1 MRTILLI
8 CSVIA
13 IQSAATLFFR
23 PAYADNQ
30 AGSALS
36 GQVASAEE
44 GKMEGVLVSAKRD
57 GTTITTTVITD
68 ERGVYRFPVS
78 RLAPGHY
85 TINIRATGY
94 DLNSPAAIDI
104 SSSHSATLNLKLRK
118 TADLA
123 AQLSNSEWLLSFPGT
138 EGQKASIRGCTHCHT
153 LEPIVRSRHNADEF
167 MQVLDRMSHYTP
179 ESFPLMIQPPTPGR
193 TGGGELSTEQ
203 QARQMENR
211 RKQAEYLSSLNLSG
225 GPEWSY
231 ALKTLPRAKGRATR
245 VILTEYDLPQQTRQ
259 PHDVVVDAQGIVWY
273 AAFGEPILSKMDP
286 RTGKVTE
293 FPIPVVKRN
302 TVVGNLDLEF
312 DKGGN
317 LWIAMTFQAAVAK
330 FERKTEKFQVFEL
343 PPEFN
348 ADYRE
353 LTFVSPT
360 HSDVDGKV
368 WINDSGS
375 YTQFRLDIASG
386 KFEQFEAFP
395 VPRPNVYQIVSDAQ
409 NNGWFMVMGR
419 EDVGKIDAK
428 TGEIS
433 VYKTPT
439 PNSGPRRGMIDSQG
453 QLWFG
458 ENRGNRVGM
467 FDPRT
472 KQFKEWSA
480 PTPEFNPYDVT
491 VDKNDEAW
499 AVTEFSDALLRVNT
513 KTGEMVEYPMPRAT
527 NMRRA
532 FIDNSTTPVTF
543 WVGNTHAASIVKV
556 EPLD

>member
-13 IQSAATLFFR
+13 IQSAATLFFL

-36 GQVASAEE
+36 GQVTSAEE

-68 ERGVYRFPVS
+68 EHGVYQFPVS

-85 TINIRATGY
+85 TIRIRATGY

-104 SSSHSATLNLKLRK
+104 SSSRSATLNLKLRK

-123 AQLSNSEWLLSFPGT
+123 AQLSNTEWLLSFPGT

-153 LEPIVRSRHNADEF
+153 LEPVVRSRHNADEF
-167 MQVLDRMSHYTP
+167 MQVLDRMAHYTP

-193 TGGGELSTEQ
+193 TGGGELSAEQ
-203 QARQMENR
+203 QTRQMENR

-259 PHDVVVDAQGIVWY
+259 PHDVVVDTQGIVWY

-293 FPIPVVKRN
+293 FPIPVIKRN
-302 TVVGNLDLEF
+302 TVIGNLDLEF
-312 DKGGN
+312 DKGEN
-317 LWIAMTFQAAVAK
+317 LWMAMTFQAAVAK
-330 FERKTEKFQVFEL
+330 FDRKTEKFQVFEL

-375 YTQFRLDIASG
+375 YTQFRLDIATG

-428 TGEIS
+428 TGEITVQDADS
-433 VYKTPT
+433 QFRPT
-439 PNSGPRRGMIDSQG
+439 PRHD
-453 QLWFG
+453 
-458 ENRGNRVGM
+458 
-467 FDPRT
+467 
-472 KQFKEWSA
+472 
-480 PTPEFNPYDVT
+480 
-491 VDKNDEAW
+491 
-499 AVTEFSDALLRVNT
+499 
-513 KTGEMVEYPMPRAT
+513 
-527 NMRRA
+527 
-532 FIDNSTTPVTF
+532 
-543 WVGNTHAASIVKV
+543 
-556 EPLD
+556 

>member
-1 MRTILLI
+1 
-8 CSVIA
+8 
-13 IQSAATLFFR
+13 
-23 PAYADNQ
+23 
-30 AGSALS
+30 
-36 GQVASAEE
+36 
-44 GKMEGVLVSAKRD
+44 
-57 GTTITTTVITD
+57 
-68 ERGVYRFPVS
+68 
-78 RLAPGHY
+78 
-85 TINIRATGY
+85 
-94 DLNSPAAIDI
+94 
-104 SSSHSATLNLKLRK
+104 
-118 TADLA
+118 
-123 AQLSNSEWLLSFPGT
+123 
-138 EGQKASIRGCTHCHT
+138 
-153 LEPIVRSRHNADEF
+153 
-167 MQVLDRMSHYTP
+167 
-179 ESFPLMIQPPTPGR
+179 
-193 TGGGELSTEQ
+193 
-203 QARQMENR
+203 
-211 RKQAEYLSSLNLSG
+211 
-225 GPEWSY
+225 
-231 ALKTLPRAKGRATR
+231 
-245 VILTEYDLPQQTRQ
+245 
-259 PHDVVVDAQGIVWY
+259 
-273 AAFGEPILSKMDP
+273 MDP

-302 TVVGNLDLEF
+302 TVIGNLDLEF
-312 DKGGN
+312 DKGEN
-317 LWIAMTFQAAVAK
+317 LWMAMTFQAAVAK
-330 FERKTEKFQVFEL
+330 FDRKTEKFQVFEL

-375 YTQFRLDIASG
+375 YTQFRLDIATG

-439 PNSGPRRGMIDSQG
+439 RNSGPRRGMIDSQG

-491 VDKNDEAW
+491 VDKNDDAW

>member
-1 MRTILLI
+1 M
-8 CSVIA
+8 
-13 IQSAATLFFR
+13 
-23 PAYADNQ
+23 
-30 AGSALS
+30 
-36 GQVASAEE
+36 QVAVFRVVQEA
-44 GKMEGVLVSAKRD
+44 L
-57 GTTITTTVITD
+57 TNTIK
-68 ERGVYRFPVS
+68 
-78 RLAPGHY
+78 H
-85 TINIRATGY
+85 
-94 DLNSPAAIDI
+94 AA
-104 SSSHSATLNLKLRK
+104 A
-118 TADLA
+118 
-123 AQLSNSEWLLSFPGT
+123 
-138 EGQKASIRGCTHCHT
+138 
-153 LEPIVRSRHNADEF
+153 
-167 MQVLDRMSHYTP
+167 
-179 ESFPLMIQPPTPGR
+179 
-193 TGGGELSTEQ
+193 
-203 QARQMENR
+203 
-211 RKQAEYLSSLNLSG
+211 
-225 GPEWSY
+225 
-231 ALKTLPRAKGRATR
+231 
-245 VILTEYDLPQQTRQ
+245 
-259 PHDVVVDAQGIVWY
+259 
-273 AAFGEPILSKMDP
+273 
-286 RTGKVTE
+286 
-293 FPIPVVKRN
+293 
-302 TVVGNLDLEF
+302 
-312 DKGGN
+312 
-317 LWIAMTFQAAVAK
+317 
-330 FERKTEKFQVFEL
+330 
-343 PPEFN
+343 
-348 ADYRE
+348 
-353 LTFVSPT
+353 
-360 HSDVDGKV
+360 GKV

-428 TGEIS
+428 TGEIT